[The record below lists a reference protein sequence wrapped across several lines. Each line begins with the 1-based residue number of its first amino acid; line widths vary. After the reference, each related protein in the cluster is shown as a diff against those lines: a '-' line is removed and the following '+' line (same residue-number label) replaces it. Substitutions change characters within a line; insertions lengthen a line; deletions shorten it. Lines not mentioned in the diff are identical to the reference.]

1 MAKESS
7 FSSSLWR
14 ITSPTAYAYPLPT
27 RPIKSHRICID
38 LMNDL
43 GQKWGGHVQLSTP
56 VHPLAT
62 PLHRGCHAYDDKHA
76 EMQDAWP
83 GNARLLSWFKSTYNK
98 ARLKSLKVS
107 NSTTGRLDSAKQNR
121 PNSTSDALSTQ
132 STYEHAYSPTNY
144 EGRLSF
150 GSNYTVNS

>member
-1 MAKESS
+1 MKIRSRVFA
-7 FSSSLWR
+7 
-14 ITSPTAYAYPLPT
+14 ITCRRVHQKRDTT
-27 RPIKSHRICID
+27 KSHRDVIFHIF
-38 LMNDL
+38 
-43 GQKWGGHVQLSTP
+43 GGNSPPNQIQP
-56 VHPLAT
+56 KLAHEQCGRAVNT
-62 PLHRGCHAYDDKHA
+62 VYDRGCHAYDDKHA
-76 EMQDAWP
+76 EIQDAWP

-150 GSNYTVNS
+150 GSNYTVYS